1 MTLTRLAFTLLLVSA
16 PACSPRTAPAPDQR
30 AVVFTNA
37 LIVDGTGAAARP
49 GNVRIRRD
57 RIDRVGSFVP
67 DARDSV
73 VDATGLAI
81 APGFIDTHS
90 HHDRNLLENRG
101 MLAVVSQGI
110 TTIVVGQDGGS
121 RIPLAKFFADIEAL
135 PVAANVASY
144 VGHGTIRD
152 SIMGEDFRRAAT
164 PAEVER
170 MKALVTQEMASG
182 ALGLSSGLE
191 YDPGIYSDPSEVV
204 VLAGVAAS
212 MGGRYISHIRSED
225 RDFWKAV
232 DEIIRIGA
240 ANRMPVQISHGKL
253 AMRSLWGQAPR
264 LLAKLDSA
272 RAAGVDITLDVYPY
286 QYWQSTLTVLYPQ
299 RDFTNR
305 ATTEFVL
312 REVAAPEGLL
322 ISRFE
327 PQPEYAGKTV
337 AEIATMR
344 GSDPATTLEWLIA
357 TSEAARKGGGRG
369 GQGVIGTSMDERDI
383 ARLIAWPH
391 ANICTDG
398 ELQGRHPRGFGSF
411 PRVLGRY
418 VREEKVT
425 TLENAIRK
433 MTSLAAQHVGL
444 RERGTI
450 TPGYYADLVLFDPAT
465 IIDRATPTDP
475 HALSEGIGSV
485 WVNGKLVYSNRRTTG
500 AYPGRVLGRGR

>member
-1 MTLTRLAFTLLLVSA
+1 MLA
-16 PACSPRTAPAPDQR
+16 ACSPRTAPSPDER
-30 AVVFTNA
+30 AIVFTNA
-37 LIVDGTGAAARP
+37 LIVDGTGAPARP
-49 GNVRIRRD
+49 GSIRIKRD
-57 RIDRVGSFVP
+57 RIDRVGSFAP
-67 DARDSV
+67 EDRDSI
-73 VDATGLAI
+73 VDAMGLVI

-90 HHDRNLLENRG
+90 HHDRNVLENRG

-110 TTIVVGQDGGS
+110 TTVIVGQDGGS
-121 RIPLAKFFADIEAL
+121 RIPLARFFADLEAS
-135 PVAANVASY
+135 PVAVNIASY
-144 VGHGTIRD
+144 VGHGTVRD
-152 SIMGEDFRRAAT
+152 SVMGEDFRRAAT
-164 PAEVER
+164 AAEVER
-170 MKALVTQEMASG
+170 MKVLVAQELGAG
-182 ALGLSSGLE
+182 ALGLSTGLE
-191 YDPGIYSDPSEVV
+191 YDPGIYSAPGEVIAV
-204 VLAGVAAS
+204 AKVAADS
-212 MGGRYISHIRSED
+212 GGRYISHIRSED
-225 RDFWKAV
+225 RDFWTAI

-240 ANRMPVQISHGKL
+240 ANRMPVQISHAKL

-264 LLAKLDSA
+264 LIAKLDSA
-272 RAAGVDITLDVYPY
+272 RAAGVDVTMDVYPY

-305 ATTEFVL
+305 ATTDFVL

-337 AEIATMR
+337 AEIAVMR

-357 TSEAARKGGGRG
+357 TSEAARKSGGRG

-418 VREEKVT
+418 VRQDGVT
-425 TLENAIRK
+425 TLEDAVRK
-433 MTSLAAQHVGL
+433 MTSLAAQHAGL

-450 TPGYYADLVLFDPAT
+450 TPGYYADLVLFDPKT

-475 HALSEGIGSV
+475 HALSEGIASV
-485 WVNGKLVYSNRRTTG
+485 WVNGKLVYANRQATG
-500 AYPGRVLGRGR
+500 PYPGRVLRRGR